1 MEIFI
6 GTMQGVTKDCVVGD
20 RLMNRYAIFNGL
32 NKPRR
37 INSNLQMELLGI
49 PQATTP
55 TLGGVIAG
63 GLTTGKWYAW
73 VAVSASS
80 LYARPVPATDGS
92 SDMIRGNPSTTVSVL
107 LAGTGREIVVTNP
120 NQVGITTA
128 LIYRSLGAS
137 TQGEAEA
144 GPFYY
149 SGKADFT
156 TAVTVTVSDTTA
168 DNLLGLAVEQDN

>member
-63 GLTTGKWYAW
+63 GLTTGK
-73 VAVSASS
+73 
-80 LYARPVPATDGS
+80 
-92 SDMIRGNPSTTVSVL
+92 
-107 LAGTGREIVVTNP
+107 
-120 NQVGITTA
+120 
-128 LIYRSLGAS
+128 
-137 TQGEAEA
+137 
-144 GPFYY
+144 
-149 SGKADFT
+149 
-156 TAVTVTVSDTTA
+156 
-168 DNLLGLAVEQDN
+168 